1 MHFNPLILK
10 HLFFSCIL
18 IHIAWLPHIFYD
30 AHTCTQPSLTQ
41 QRFTAGI
48 WQSSSGFR
56 PQVVNQTISSSHHD
70 IRANCPH
77 AAQLTFPWQ
86 CRKDSF
92 FLFPSV
98 TTWKQNNNNSTSG
111 QFYLEFGNSDPF
123 IFVTE
128 RQILSFEQKTSGFSK
143 RSLLTTP
150 VTCSLQSFSSI
161 YICCLRYHMFYVCAE
176 CHMLGVLWS
185 HYMFL

>member
-18 IHIAWLPHIFYD
+18 IHVARLPHIFYD
-30 AHTCTQPSLTQ
+30 AHTRTQPSLTQ

-86 CRKDSF
+86 CRKGSF

-111 QFYLEFGNSDPF
+111 QFYLEFENSYLF
-123 IFVTE
+123 IFVTG
-128 RQILSFEQKTSGFSK
+128 RQKLCFDPKTSGFSK
-143 RSLLTTP
+143 KNRYPYPFLP
-150 VTCSLQSFSSI
+150 FI
-161 YICCLRYHMFYVCAE
+161 YAAYAITFHVCAA
-176 CHMLGVLWS
+176 CHMLGVLWW